1 MQNILMQFAEEA
13 ENAGTSD
20 LFGTLGIDWTA
31 LLLQTISFIILVFIL
46 AKWIYPPIAA
56 MLDRHDKKIEDA
68 MKAADDAKQH
78 AEESEA
84 RTAEILEK
92 SRAEAAEIVEA
103 AKQES
108 AEIVAKA
115 EKDATVH
122 AEAIVANARADLE
135 RDVEQARAAL
145 RGEVVELVAIATE
158 KVIDAKIDSQDEKII
173 NSVLK
178 ESK

>member
-1 MQNILMQFAEEA
+1 MQYIITQFAEA
-13 ENAGTSD
+13 ESAEGGD

-46 AKWIYPPIAA
+46 AKWIYPPIAE
-56 MLDRHDKKIEDA
+56 MLDRHDKKIDDA
-68 MKAADDAKQH
+68 MKAAEEAKKH
-78 AEESEA
+78 AAESEA
-84 RTAEILEK
+84 KTAEILEK
-92 SRAEAAEIVEA
+92 SRSEAADIVEA

-108 AEIVAKA
+108 AEILVKA
-115 EKDATVH
+115 EEDAATR

-145 RGEVVELVAIATE
+145 RGEVVDLVALATE
-158 KVIDAKIDSQDEKII
+158 KVIDTKIDNQDEKII

-178 ESK
+178 EQD

>member
-1 MQNILMQFAEEA
+1 MQGILTQFAEAEA
-13 ENAGTSD
+13 EGGD

-68 MKAADDAKQH
+68 MQA
-78 AEESEA
+78 AEEAKKHASDSEA
-84 RTAEILEK
+84 KTAALLEQARTD
-92 SRAEAAEIVEA
+92 AAEIVEA
-103 AKQES
+103 AKTES
-108 AEIVAKA
+108 AEILAKA
-115 EKDATVH
+115 EEDAAART
-122 AEAIVANARADLE
+122 EAMLANARADLE

-145 RGEVVELVAIATE
+145 RGEMVELVALATE
-158 KVIDAKIDSQDEKII
+158 KVIDTKIDAQDEKII

-178 ESK
+178 ENS